1 MAITKIIADSITSG
15 AIANT
20 PSFRAE
26 VASNQN
32 VTDGSATLINF
43 GTETFDN
50 GSCYDGTNKF
60 TVPSGEAGKYYVY
73 SHCYLNPSD
82 LNRANN
88 LSIYLYKNNSR
99 WMMGKRDYR
108 SNTGSAG
115 SVTCQDTMDLAVG
128 DYIQIYAFLDNT
140 TGTPTVTGSSST
152 KSIFGAFKIIE

>member
-15 AIANT
+15 AVANT

-26 VASNQN
+26 VTSNQN

-43 GTETFDN
+43 QTETFDN

-73 SHCYLNPSD
+73 SHCYLQPSD

-88 LSIYLYKNNSR
+88 LSIYLYKNGSR

-115 SVTCQDTMDLAVG
+115 SVTCIDTMNLDVG

-140 TGTPTVTGSSST
+140 AGTPSVTGESNT